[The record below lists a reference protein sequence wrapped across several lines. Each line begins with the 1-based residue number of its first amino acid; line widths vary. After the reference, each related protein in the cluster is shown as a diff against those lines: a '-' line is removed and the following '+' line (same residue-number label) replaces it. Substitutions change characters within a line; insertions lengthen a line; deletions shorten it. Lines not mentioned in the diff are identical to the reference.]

1 MNMTGTIKACVVA
14 FMVAAVCTTAGAQP
28 RHRHPHPHRVVTVV
42 TRPAATVHT
51 VNRLTQKERLGMA
64 LAYLARNKYLSVKQ
78 YAKMTGLK
86 KDTAE
91 AELDA
96 FARDKTKPITTVIVR
111 KKKLYT
117 RI

>member
-1 MNMTGTIKACVVA
+1 MTGTIKACVVA

-78 YAKMTGLK
+78 YAKMTGMK
-86 KDTAE
+86 KAAAK

-96 FARDKTKPITTVIVR
+96 FAHDKATPVVKVKVGKNVLYAR
-111 KKKLYT
+111 K
-117 RI
+117 